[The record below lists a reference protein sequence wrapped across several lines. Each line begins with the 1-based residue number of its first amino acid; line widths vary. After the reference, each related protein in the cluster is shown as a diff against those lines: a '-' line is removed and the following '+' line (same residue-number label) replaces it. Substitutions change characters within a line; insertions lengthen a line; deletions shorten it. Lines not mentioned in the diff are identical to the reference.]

1 MHRKEEAMSVSR
13 RSFLV
18 GAGSII
24 TAAFVKEA
32 FAFTSDTKTPMF
44 PQHVAW
50 RVDAPLYGKTIF
62 YERFEDHWR
71 LNLGEPRFEIPEPQL
86 LIENL
91 RWHGHILDT
100 QQQIDAYCKET
111 GWTETQLFA
120 PMNGWDWETQWEH
133 NLNPEAQA
141 FRFLSEHNIFPKG
154 SRGRREGEVIFE
166 QFSNPSSCY
175 RWVEVHDPLSLSL
188 LQARLNELS
197 LGVEVREYQT

>member
-1 MHRKEEAMSVSR
+1 MSVSR

-32 FAFTSDTKTPMF
+32 LAFTSDTKIPM
-44 PQHVAW
+44 PARHVAW
-50 RVDAPLYGKTIF
+50 RVDAPFFGKTIF
-62 YERFEDHWR
+62 YERVDDHWR

-91 RWHGHILDT
+91 RWHGDILDT
-100 QQQIDAYCKET
+100 QQQIDAYCKQS
-111 GWTETQLFA
+111 GWTEDQLFS
-120 PMNGWDWETQWEH
+120 PMNDWDWETQWEH

-141 FRFLSEHNIFPKG
+141 YSFLSEHNIFPKG
-154 SRGRREGEVIFE
+154 SEGRREGEVIFE
-166 QFSNPSSCY
+166 AFPNPSSCY

-188 LQARLNELS
+188 LQARLDELS
-197 LGVEVREYQT
+197 LGVAVREYQA

>member
-24 TAAFVKEA
+24 TASLITDLTAYVG
-32 FAFTSDTKTPMF
+32 DTR
-44 PQHVAW
+44 Q
-50 RVDAPLYGKTIF
+50 PLIAKPAEHSKIIF
-62 YERFEDHWR
+62 YEQVEDHWR

-91 RWHGHILDT
+91 RWHGDVLDT
-100 QQQIDAYCKET
+100 QQQIDDYCKET
-111 GWTETQLFA
+111 GWTEAQLFA

-141 FRFLSEHNIFPKG
+141 FSFLSEHNIFPKG
-154 SRGRREGEVIFE
+154 SQGRREGEVIFE

-197 LGVEVREYQT
+197 LGVEVREYET

>member
-1 MHRKEEAMSVSR
+1 MHRKEETMSVSR

-32 FAFTSDTKTPMF
+32 LAFTSDTKTPMF
-44 PQHVAW
+44 PRQVAW
-50 RVDAPLYGKTIF
+50 RVDAPFCDKTIF
-62 YERFEDHWR
+62 YERVDDHWR
-71 LNLGEPRFEIPEPQL
+71 LHLGEPRFEIPEPQL

-91 RWHGHILDT
+91 RWHGDILDT
-100 QQQIDAYCKET
+100 QQQIDAYCKQS
-111 GWTETQLFA
+111 GWTEAQLFA
-120 PMNGWDWETQWEH
+120 PMNDWDWETQWEH

-154 SRGRREGEVIFE
+154 SQGRRQGEVIFE

-175 RWVEVHDPLSLSL
+175 RWVEVHGPLSLSL

-197 LGVEVREYQT
+197 LGVEVREYLT